1 MADIG
6 RENLF
11 GISAEYTSAER
22 LLAAIHQV
30 NMEGYTQVEAYTP
43 FPMEDV
49 ADALGRS
56 DRPVALIFLV
66 CGILG
71 GLTGFG
77 MCWYANV
84 INYPLDIGGRPF
96 NSWPAWI
103 PITFELTVLFS
114 AVIGAI
120 SMLIMCGLPRLH
132 HPMFDAPNFQRASRD
147 RFFLCVESKDPRFS
161 ANAVAAFLKTTGAV
175 SVAEVSA

>member
-1 MADIG
+1 MAEIG
-6 RENLF
+6 PEKLF
-11 GISAEYTSAER
+11 GVSAEYVSAER
-22 LLAAIHQV
+22 LVAVMHKVSL
-30 NMEGYTQVEAYTP
+30 EGYTKVEAYTP

-49 ADALGRS
+49 SDALGHS
-56 DRPVALIFLV
+56 DKPVALIFLV

-77 MCWYANV
+77 MCWFANV
-84 INYPLDIGGRPF
+84 INYPLDIGGRPH

-103 PITFELTVLFS
+103 PITFEMTVLFS

-120 SMLIMCGLPRLH
+120 AMLIMCGLPRMN
-132 HPMFDAPNFQRASRD
+132 HPMFDAPNFERASRD
-147 RFFLCVESKDPRFS
+147 RFFLCIEARDPKFK
-161 ANAVAAFLKTTGAV
+161 AAEVTAFLKRTGAV